1 MMNASRRISICG
13 AVFSLVLFASFAAA
27 QTPVE
32 TPLGRALDRV
42 DLAVSGIGQFT
53 PSNSGTTTILVPEAI
68 ALVPSNTLG
77 ALVELRYTRSPLIGI
92 QFNYSFARYTENF
105 NVNPTTGTPPAQ
117 QPFVLGVQSKVNE
130 YSIGY
135 VAHGPTVFGL
145 RLFGGGGVGGIEFK
159 PTAGGGLGLPP
170 QVRAGLYYHVGLEQS
185 FLSEHF
191 GFRVQFRQVFYGA
204 PDFNQNYLAIGAR
217 TNTVEPG
224 AGFYLRF

>member
-1 MMNASRRISICG
+1 MMNASRLISICG

-27 QTPVE
+27 QTPAE

-53 PSNSGTTTILVPEAI
+53 PSNSGTTSILVPEAI
-68 ALVPSNTLG
+68 QLVPSNTLG
-77 ALVELRYTRSPLIGI
+77 ALAELRYTKSPLIGI
-92 QFNYSFARYTENF
+92 QLNYSFARYTENF
-105 NVNPTTGTPPAQ
+105 NVNPTTGTPPSQ
-117 QPFVLGVQSKVNE
+117 LPYVLGVQSKVNE
-130 YSIGY
+130 YSVGY

-145 RLFGGGGVGGIEFK
+145 RLFGGGGAGGIEFK

-170 QVRAGLYYHVGLEQS
+170 EVRFGAYYHVGVEQN
-185 FLSEHF
+185 FLSDHF

-217 TNTVEPG
+217 TNTVEPA

>member
-1 MMNASRRISICG
+1 MMNASRRVSICG
-13 AVFSLVLFASFAAA
+13 AVVSLVLFVSGAAA
-27 QTPVE
+27 QTPAE

-53 PSNSGTTTILVPEAI
+53 PNSSGSTNILVPYSI
-68 ALVPSNTLG
+68 QLVPSNTLG
-77 ALVELRYTRSPLIGI
+77 ALVELRYTRSPLIGF
-92 QFNYSFARYTENF
+92 QLNYTFARFTENF
-105 NVNPTTGTPPAQ
+105 NVNPTTGTPPSQ

-145 RLFGGGGVGGIEFK
+145 KPFAGGGAGGIEFK

-170 QVRAGLYYHVGLEQS
+170 QVRFGAYYHVGVEQN

-204 PDFNQNYLAIGAR
+204 PDFNQNYLAIGKR